1 MFGIVGIMGG
11 CIEYTGAIKL
21 SNMSAST
28 IRGGCDIVRVIIPE
42 SLASTVAP
50 YLLEQTLYPLKYNDG
65 KLDNKELEKSINN
78 LKALAVG
85 MGWGKSLEH
94 QETLKY
100 LITNFLGLILIDAD
114 GLNILSQMDLNI
126 LLQAKGKIILTP
138 HLKEFSRLTNK
149 SIDEIKQNF
158 LNLAKDFAKKY
169 NIILLLKGPTTIITD
184 GNLTYLSKKGC
195 PGMATAGNGDV
206 LSGIIIGMLGY
217 QEPNLLTIAASAF
230 LAGLAGELAQEK
242 YTDIAMKASDT
253 IEFIPNAIKYIR
265 NNN

>member
-1 MFGIVGIMGG
+1 M
-11 CIEYTGAIKL
+11 
-21 SNMSAST
+21 
-28 IRGGCDIVRVIIPE
+28 
-42 SLASTVAP
+42 
-50 YLLEQTLYPLKYNDG
+50 
-65 KLDNKELEKSINN
+65 
-78 LKALAVG
+78 
-85 MGWGKSLEH
+85 
-94 QETLKY
+94 
-100 LITNFLGLILIDAD
+100 ITNFLGLILIDAD

-149 SIDEIKQNF
+149 SIDEIKQNS

-195 PGMATAGNGDV
+195 PGMATAGSGDV

-242 YTDIAMKASDT
+242 YTDIATKASDT